1 MKLYINILKRENLC
15 QLYTHKLY
23 QYDVLQLLTTHNGF
37 SRYISTK
44 SKCAA
49 QGCYCLYQLKP
60 EGMVNNQLPPHLHIH
75 YDVAV
80 CLGLST
86 LLFFFFCYS
95 CTGSFVVSHPN
106 LCQSCEWKA
115 LPNYGMITASLSHVH
130 VCQQC
135 IVKGWG

>member
-1 MKLYINILKRENLC
+1 MWVASLNLPEEENIINSMTLYINILKRENLC

-23 QYDVLQLLTTHNGF
+23 QYVVLQLLTTHNGF
-37 SRYISTK
+37 SRYISTT

-60 EGMVNNQLPPHLHIH
+60 EGMVNNQLLSHLHIH

-95 CTGSFVVSHPN
+95 CTGSFIVT
-106 LCQSCEWKA
+106 QSPELMSK
-115 LPNYGMITASLSHVH
+115 L
-130 VCQQC
+130 
-135 IVKGWG
+135 